1 MKYFSLKVICEDHD
15 AIKHGQAYVVGKT
28 DHTVCC
34 AEAVV
39 LLIDALFISLCT
51 QSGPP

>member
-28 DHTVCC
+28 VPVFC
-34 AEAVV
+34 AEAMAVHIHV
-39 LLIDALFISLCT
+39 LLT
-51 QSGPP
+51 TP